1 MWRSNTWR
9 ILSSGILVMIVF
21 FGSVGST
28 MYQAHGAGEHIFQLT
43 DNQYGDSY
51 PQIHNGQVT
60 WQGSDGSDNE
70 IFLYNGSSVIQ
81 LTSNSYH
88 DLFPQIHS
96 GQVTWKGDEG
106 SYCEVFL
113 YYGSSVIQLT
123 DNKRVVENPQIHNGQ
138 VTWNGFEGSDYEI
151 FLARTERTV
160 IQYESETPTIRS
172 DASNTVDVLVVTPE
186 DLVILAPGEST
197 LLPEAAPQQSF
208 TLNLTA
214 GWNMVSIPFL
224 PPDPS
229 ADSVLSKASFYQLVS
244 WSGTGYVVA
253 TEFEI
258 GKGYWLLVLE
268 DTNITITG

>member
-1 MWRSNTWR
+1 MPRGSNMWRSNTWR
-9 ILSSGILVMIVF
+9 ALSSGILVIIVF
-21 FGSVGST
+21 FGSVGFK
-28 MYQAHGAGEHIFQLT
+28 MYQAHGAGERIFQLT

-51 PQIHNGQVT
+51 PQIHSGQVT

-81 LTSNSYH
+81 LTSNSYD
-88 DLFPQIHS
+88 DL
-96 GQVTWKGDEG
+96 
-106 SYCEVFL
+106 Y
-113 YYGSSVIQLT
+113 
-123 DNKRVVENPQIHNGQ
+123 PQIHNGQ
-138 VTWNGFEGSDYEI
+138 VTWEGYDGSDYEI
-151 FLARTERTV
+151 FLARRERTV
-160 IQYESETPTIRS
+160 IQYESETPPIRS

-186 DLVILAPGEST
+186 DSVILAPGEST

-224 PPDPS
+224 PSDPS
-229 ADSVLSKASFYQLVS
+229 ADSVLIEAAFYQLVS